1 MIYLDNA
8 ALKKPKSIIIDYIT
22 DILNN
27 QWYNPNSLY
36 ENGVNSKRIIT
47 NAKNIISNEINCK
60 PEEIIF
66 CSCESEANSLA
77 TCGYMRKHNKKHFI
91 TSTI

>member
-8 ALKKPKSIIIDYIT
+8 ALKKPKSMIIDYVT

-36 ENGVNSKRIIT
+36 ENGVN
-47 NAKNIISNEINCK
+47 
-60 PEEIIF
+60 
-66 CSCESEANSLA
+66 
-77 TCGYMRKHNKKHFI
+77 
-91 TSTI
+91 

>member
-8 ALKKPKSIIIDYIT
+8 ALKKPKSIIIDYVT

-36 ENGVNSKRIIT
+36 ENGIATIECVNST
-47 NAKNIISNEINCK
+47 NNLRAFINIK
-60 PEEIIF
+60 F
-66 CSCESEANSLA
+66 KD
-77 TCGYMRKHNKKHFI
+77 RK
-91 TSTI
+91 SVV